1 MLSHGA
7 SATSEDIAGCSP
19 LHFAC
24 AAGHADMVAP
34 LLSRGADIWDTQPG
48 SSKTP
53 LHMVCQG
60 PEWGEQVRPSLPYL
74 TSFLAQWHVGVPQ
87 NTAAYRDI
95 VNILVSCDTADINA
109 RDSKKLMEI
118 V

>member
-1 MLSHGA
+1 
-7 SATSEDIAGCSP
+7 
-19 LHFAC
+19 
-24 AAGHADMVAP
+24 MVAP